1 MNKGCVGKRGGANWV
16 YRILHRCTA
25 LSIPVL
31 NYVLQIVWSI
41 SVLRILFPTDIIL
54 IFSS

>member
-1 MNKGCVGKRGGANWV
+1 MNKGCVGKREGANWV

-25 LSIPVL
+25 LSILVL
-31 NYVLQIVWSI
+31 DCVLQIVWSF
-41 SVLRILFPTDIIL
+41 SVLRIPFPTDMIL